1 MVVTLTEAGSAVDS
15 WRKMDSRVG
24 RWGLHGGRDPGVNS
38 VEAAEMEQV
47 PAGLTL
53 VDYLR
58 IARVH
63 WKGITAS
70 TLAFT
75 LIAFG
80 WAMLQPKMY
89 ASTSSGIVV
98 AGGSDNLS
106 LTLMSENLAKAKAA
120 NYQSVAMS
128 RLVAERVVESLDLDV
143 PPGALL
149 ASVSAAV
156 TQGTAEV
163 VITASSEDPATA
175 QRVADAWVTALA
187 EQANEM
193 ESIAITEGAPPEAVP
208 VVRVVPLGQ
217 AVLPTSP
224 VSPNVKLALGIG
236 ALGGLLL
243 GIAYALLRNHLDRRL
258 HDAAAIER
266 RFGVPVIGTLPID
279 HRLDG
284 KSFVLDDPYSARSRG
299 KGSHAITEALR
310 ELRTNLQFIDVDN
323 PPRIIVVTSS
333 VPAEG
338 KSTVTA
344 NLAVTM
350 AAAGENVVVVD
361 GDLRR
366 PTVVDVFDLIP
377 GVGVT
382 DVLSGSAELS
392 DVLQQWSS
400 MPNLHVLGSGRIPP
414 NPSELLGSRAMK
426 NLLKTLAKDAVVLI
440 DAPPLLP
447 VTDAAV
453 LTRAADGALIVVRSG
468 KTRDEE
474 LAKSLTNLERVKGHI
489 LGTILNYVP
498 TSGVGSYS
506 YYSSYSSAVP
516 ESVDN
521 SELRAEPDVP
531 LTPMDDRYSEP
542 EDYRPATHFR
552 SRRSAQ

>member
-1 MVVTLTEAGSAVDS
+1 M
-15 WRKMDSRVG
+15 
-24 RWGLHGGRDPGVNS
+24 NS
-38 VEAAEMEQV
+38 VDAAETVQT

-58 IARVH
+58 IARAH
-63 WKGITAS
+63 WKGI
-70 TLAFT
+70 LAFT
-75 LIAFG
+75 LVFTLGAFG
-80 WAMLQPKMY
+80 WALLQPKIY
-89 ASTSSGIVV
+89 ASTSSGIVI

-106 LTLMSENLAKAKAA
+106 LSLMSENLSKAKAA

-128 RLVAERVVESLDLDV
+128 RLVAERVAESLNLSI
-143 PPGALL
+143 PPTALMGF
-149 ASVSAAV
+149 VKAV
-156 TQGTAEV
+156 VTPGTAEIV
-163 VITASSEDPATA
+163 VTASSEDPAMA
-175 QRVADAWVTALA
+175 QKLADAWVVALA
-187 EQANEM
+187 EQAKEM
-193 ESIAITEGAPPEAVP
+193 ESISAVEGAPEGATP

-217 AVLPTSP
+217 ALLPTSP
-224 VSPNVKLALGIG
+224 VSPNVRMILGIG

-258 HDAAAIER
+258 RDSAAIER
-266 RFGVPVIGTLPID
+266 TFGVPVIGTLPVD

-284 KSFVLDDPYSARSRG
+284 KSAVVDAAGTRG

-333 VPAEG
+333 VPSEG

-366 PTVVDVFDLIP
+366 PTVVDVFKLVP

-382 DVLSGSAELS
+382 DVLSGGAELS
-392 DVLQQWSS
+392 DVMQQWGL

-414 NPSELLGSRAMK
+414 NPSELLGSRAMES
-426 NLLKTLAKDAVVLI
+426 LLKALSQDAIVLI

-453 LTRAADGALIVVRSG
+453 LTRIADGAIVVIRAG
-468 KTRDEE
+468 KTREEE
-474 LAKSLTNLERVKGHI
+474 LSKALGNLERAKGHV
-489 LGTILNYVP
+489 LGTILNCVP
-498 TSGVGSYS
+498 TTGVGSYS
-506 YYSSYSSAVP
+506 YYSSYASAEDVP
-516 ESVDN
+516 AIDPRAAVAAKPRGEVEYYDDEPQAGESETVPSHHHEFLESV
-521 SELRAEPDVP
+521 R
-531 LTPMDDRYSEP
+531 T
-542 EDYRPATHFR
+542 R